1 MVTGE
6 SICSGRSTLSFEG
19 MAKEVRDFLLASVE
33 EPMLLRYGVGVVGVM
48 RGPLERWKCP
58 PLGWVKINVDV
69 SVNIRD
75 RRAVIG
81 GVIQDGSGSW
91 VFGYFWVIGR
101 CSALVVELWAIY
113 DAFRRAWEKSFR
125 FLEIEFDCLEVV
137 RMILGKLEICMRHA
151 LVAEIKTL
159 MSRDWHL
166 SIIHIHRECNG
177 CADRMV
183 ALGRGQDLV
192 LMEFEDPLVELLDM
206 LEEEAPSLF

>member
-81 GVIQDGSGSW
+81 GVIQD
-91 VFGYFWVIGR
+91 
-101 CSALVVELWAIY
+101 
-113 DAFRRAWEKSFR
+113 
-125 FLEIEFDCLEVV
+125 
-137 RMILGKLEICMRHA
+137 
-151 LVAEIKTL
+151 
-159 MSRDWHL
+159 
-166 SIIHIHRECNG
+166 
-177 CADRMV
+177 DRMV